1 MFVLPWPC
9 REQERGVWWSA
20 RPSRARHPNST
31 TPPLVQVPVRPGSEW
46 ETGTVRDQRVF
57 IRMGTFRLPAD
68 EFRHE
73 ALMYAG
79 TADFL
84 AGTVPFIRGGL
95 EAGGAGPVVGGAA
108 GSAAP
113 KKELGGEASAV
124 VFPGHAAARA
134 HPAA

>member
-31 TPPLVQVPVRPGSEW
+31 TPPLVQVPVRPGPEW
-46 ETGTVRDQRVF
+46 ETGTVRDQRVL
-57 IRMGTFRLPAD
+57 IRMGTLRLPAD

-79 TADFL
+79 TKDFL
-84 AGTVPFIRGGL
+84 AGTVPFIRDGL
-95 EAGGAGPVVGGAA
+95 EAGAAAPGAERPARVALPRQELRAGAGGP
-108 GSAAP
+108 P
-113 KKELGGEASAV
+113 P
-124 VFPGHAAARA
+124 PGNA
-134 HPAA
+134 